1 MLGRFRAL
9 LSRFSPSAL
18 LPVLV
23 LSLLADR
30 ASSAETVEERIAI
43 YDVNVLSVAL

>member
-9 LSRFSPSAL
+9 LSRFSPSTL

-23 LSLLADR
+23 LSLLTDR
-30 ASSAETVEERIAI
+30 AWSAEIVR
-43 YDVNVLSVAL
+43 SG